1 MSSTLTKE
9 PPVIAPAPEELKLG
23 RRHSRKAGLFD
34 PELLK
39 TAFRQSL
46 VMLRPDIQWKNPV
59 MFTVEVGTVL
69 TLIYTIAKLF
79 GYTAR
84 RPVGYLLWLDF
95 WLVATLLFANFAS
108 AIAEARGTWGCGRLT
123 RQVVISLLMLG
134 TPFHKGESQTKNGSR
149 GAKMVAALSSS
160 YLCYNLSPSF
170 PAQARQDDAECGGY
184 AFALLQ
190 FHPEDAAGVELD
202 SLSRTDYLDH
212 ESGVQLRF
220 WVEAQGDFAALAF
233 DCGNAQALAH
243 GLEHRKLEQIF
254 YRLGQRAEAIRKF
267 FAYVLAF
274 RFRGYR
280 RNPFVGAQAQIFAGD
295 VLFWNSHIHPE
306 IDGGAQFER

>member
-1 MSSTLTKE
+1 MSSTVDKQLPTTT
-9 PPVIAPAPEELKLG
+9 PASDDLKLV
-23 RRHSRKAGLFD
+23 RRHSRRARLFD
-34 PELLK
+34 PELLRA
-39 TAFRQSL
+39 AFKHSL

-59 MFTVEVGTVL
+59 MFVVEVGTVL
-69 TLIYTIAKLF
+69 TLIYTVAKLF
-79 GYTAR
+79 GYTSAA
-84 RPVGYLLWLDF
+84 PVGYLLWLDF

-108 AIAEARGTWGCGRLT
+108 SIAEARGTWGCGRLT

-212 ESGVQLRF
+212 ESGVQICVSGWKRKAILLPWRSTAAMRRRSLMDLSIANSSRF
-220 WVEAQGDFAALAF
+220 STGL
-233 DCGNAQALAH
+233 GNGPKRSASSLPTSWRSASVAT
-243 GLEHRKLEQIF
+243 EEI
-254 YRLGQRAEAIRKF
+254 RL
-267 FAYVLAF
+267 
-274 RFRGYR
+274 
-280 RNPFVGAQAQIFAGD
+280 
-295 VLFWNSHIHPE
+295 
-306 IDGGAQFER
+306 